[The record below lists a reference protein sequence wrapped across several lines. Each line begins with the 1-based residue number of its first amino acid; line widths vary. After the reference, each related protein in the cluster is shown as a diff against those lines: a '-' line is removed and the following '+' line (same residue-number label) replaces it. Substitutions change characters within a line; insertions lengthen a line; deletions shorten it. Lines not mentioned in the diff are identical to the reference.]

1 MRISKDKSVDNSAG
15 RTMNYVLLH
24 SILLSPL
31 VNMVEHMNIT
41 EKKAL
46 SKQAEQLC
54 MVTHFSKVE
63 TEKLLHLFYSITLNR
78 IDRPTFKEILHND
91 FDMTTLFFMERV
103 FKAFDQDNDGF
114 IDEVEW
120 VKGLSIFLRGAID
133 EKINYCFY
141 VYDLNNDF
149 YISREEMF
157 HMLKSSMIKQPT
169 EEDPEEGIKD
179 LIELMLKKMDLDR
192 DGKLSQKDFC
202 NSVQD
207 EPLLLEAFGPCLPS
221 WDSVQRFSKK
231 L

>member
-1 MRISKDKSVDNSAG
+1 
-15 RTMNYVLLH
+15 
-24 SILLSPL
+24 
-31 VNMVEHMNIT
+31 MVEHMNIT

-46 SKQAEQLC
+46 AKQAEQLC
-54 MVTHFSKVE
+54 TITHFSKSE
-63 TEKLLHLFYSITLNR
+63 TEKLLHLFYSITQNR

-103 FKAFDQDNDGF
+103 FKAFDLDNDGF
-114 IDEVEW
+114 IDEIEW
-120 VKGLSIFLRGAID
+120 VKGLSIFLRGTID
-133 EKINYCFY
+133 EKIKYCFY

-157 HMLKSSMIKQPT
+157 HMLKTSMIKQPT

-179 LIELMLKKMDLDR
+179 LIELILKKMDLDH
-192 DGKLSQKDFC
+192 DGKLSPGDFEK
-202 NSVQD
+202 SVQA

-221 WDSVQRFSKK
+221 WCSVYWFSGK